1 MITDIGE
8 WFRTTSI
15 AENDD
20 RLAQRR
26 QAAVALTEHILN
38 KATGAQLV
46 GFACYAL
53 SFLVADPPAR
63 KEQADVVADAISVQ
77 QPSFDRL
84 AASAALELKLTLL
97 VAIAEVMRQYLD
109 TKSPTLRQGRPAEV
123 LAQSLVCA
131 MRYKAATAGSFLEGR
146 LEALLAL
153 AEQLLTK
160 IDHSRRSR
168 KASPQILEKAANG
181 ATHTVETLQRSV
193 AKVVSD
199 LSKSQALDA
208 EELQALWWTFAG
220 FSVTA
225 HCPYS
230 DLSPSDAGIRAA
242 AELSA
247 IVSGPGT
254 LGIAQLAART
264 ASLASQGDQLTFDDV
279 RNASAWGELVNY
291 VDVDV
296 DKLGTVFP
304 LMAMAE
310 HEKRE
315 VPPDA
320 IVKTELSQKE
330 LSIQLFAELQLLKF
344 LES

>member
-8 WFRTTSI
+8 WFKTTSI

-26 QAAVALTEHILN
+26 QAAVALVDHLAN
-38 KATGAQLV
+38 KATGAELV
-46 GFACYAL
+46 EFSCYAL
-53 SFLVADPPAR
+53 SLLSADPPER
-63 KEQADVVADAISVQ
+63 KEQADVVADAVSEQ

-84 AASAALELKLTLL
+84 APSAALELKLTLL
-97 VAIAEVMRQYLD
+97 AAIAEVMRQYLD
-109 TKSPTLRQGRPAEV
+109 TKSPSLRQGRAPEA

-131 MRYKAATAGSFLEGR
+131 MRYKAATTGPFLEGK
-146 LEALLAL
+146 LDALLAL
-153 AEQLLTK
+153 AERLLAK
-160 IDHSRRSR
+160 VDHSRRSR
-168 KASPQILEKAANG
+168 KATPQILEKAANG
-181 ATHTVETLQRSV
+181 GPHTVETLQRSV
-193 AKVVSD
+193 AKSVSE

-230 DLSPSDAGIRAA
+230 DLSPSEAGIRAA
-242 AELSA
+242 VELSA

-264 ASLASQGDQLTFDDV
+264 ASLASKGGKLTYEDV
-279 RNASAWGELVNY
+279 RGASAWGEVVSY
-291 VDVDV
+291 ADADVA
-296 DKLGTVFP
+296 KLGTVFP

-310 HEKRE
+310 DEKRE

-320 IVKTELSQKE
+320 IVRTDLSQNE
-330 LSIQLFAELQLLKF
+330 LAIQLFAELQLLKF
-344 LES
+344 LEL